1 MINLQSYFFDK
12 RQSFNNF
19 FNTNFPI
26 INNNIIVMVR
36 QSISKESGIIGTWW
50 KNRLAAKNKASVDT
64 DREQGMRER
73 KIMEAQSSP

>member
-26 INNNIIVMVR
+26 INHNIIVMVK
-36 QSISKESGIIGTWW
+36 QSISKESGIIGT
-50 KNRLAAKNKASVDT
+50 
-64 DREQGMRER
+64 
-73 KIMEAQSSP
+73 